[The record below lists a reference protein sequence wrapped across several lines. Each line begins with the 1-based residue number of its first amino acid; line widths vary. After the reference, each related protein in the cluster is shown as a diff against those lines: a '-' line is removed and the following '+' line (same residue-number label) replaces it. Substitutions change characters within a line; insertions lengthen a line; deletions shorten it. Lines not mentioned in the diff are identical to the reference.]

1 MPKRERMKR
10 MNERLHDAIEAFCH
24 ALGVERN
31 ASEHTIRA
39 YRTDLYAYERWADRE
54 NIDGL
59 SVAYRRLRLYLADLD
74 RAGYA
79 RTTVNRRLSSL
90 RSFFSWAVLAGY
102 AEQNPADLIQGPKQ
116 PKSLPHTIRQSDMA
130 KLLSVY
136 ALTDADGNP
145 VKRSPSEVRNAALLE
160 FLYACGARVSEAAG
174 LTAGNVDFALSQVKV
189 LGKGIKER
197 IIPVHPE
204 ALSTMR
210 AYRDSARSELLGAKP
225 SEYFFVSDTGG
236 QMTPDLI
243 RKMYK
248 RALGMAGLDLS
259 LSPHAMRHS
268 FATDV
273 LDGGA
278 DLRSVQEMLGHSSLS
293 TTQIY
298 THVSA
303 SRLKEVHHQALPRG

>member
-1 MPKRERMKR
+1 MMAPTNGLGE
-10 MNERLHDAIEAFCH
+10 AIGAFCT
-24 ALGVERN
+24 ALAVERN

-39 YRTDLYAYERWADRE
+39 YRCDLEAYERWAERQKL
-54 NIDGL
+54 DGL
-59 SVAYRRLRLYLADLD
+59 AVTYRQLRGYLADLD
-74 RAGYA
+74 ASGYTQ
-79 RTTVNRRLSSL
+79 TTINRRLSSL
-90 RSFFSWAVLAGY
+90 RTFFSWANVTGVTEA
-102 AEQNPADLIQGPKQ
+102 NPAELIQGPKQ
-116 PKSLPHTIRQSDMA
+116 PKSLPHSIRRADMV

-136 ALTDADGNP
+136 ALKDEDGESLERTP
-145 VKRSPSEVRNAALLE
+145 AEIRNAALLE
-160 FLYACGARVSEAAG
+160 FLYACGARVSEASG
-174 LTAGNVDFALSQVKV
+174 LLLKDVDFAQGQVKV
-189 LGKGIKER
+189 FGKGSKER
-197 IIPVHPE
+197 IIPVHPR

-210 AYRDSARSELLGAKP
+210 AYLTEARPELIGKQQCDWFFLSDSGR
-225 SEYFFVSDTGG
+225 

-248 RALGMAGLDLS
+248 QALAAAGLDPS

-278 DLRSVQEMLGHSSLS
+278 DLRSVQEMLGHASLS

-303 SRLKEVHHQALPRG
+303 NRLKDVHHQAHPRG